1 MGQAVSLL
9 FDVYDDENRYQVLFN
24 LLATRKPRQAISHK
38 AMPPWE
44 QHVEFVDSRPYA
56 AWYLI
61 ECEDAG
67 DKAYRYVGACY
78 LTTRREVGL
87 FLFPF
92 HRGKGWGRRAL
103 EELRRLHPGPL
114 LANIAPRNTESAD
127 FFMDAGFRKIQ
138 ETYAVD

>member
-1 MGQAVSLL
+1 MKLL
-9 FDVYDDENRYQVLFN
+9 FDVYDDENRYQVLLN

-38 AMPPWE
+38 AMPSWE
-44 QHVEFVDSRPYA
+44 QHVEFVDSRPFA
-56 AWYLI
+56 AWYFI
-61 ECEDAG
+61 EDAD
-67 DKAYRYVGACY
+67 DKACRYVGACY

-87 FLFPF
+87 FLFPS
-92 HRGKGWGRRAL
+92 RQGKGWGRRAL